1 MLFGLVV
8 ADAEWNPGAERSP
21 LLATLRSGPGG
32 GYSVAAMITV
42 PRRVMEG
49 TGAVRTD
56 DSGVAWRELH
66 LWLGRT
72 GWMEADRL
80 EISLAAQT
88 SYFDDP
94 CATNGVTEG
103 LAPLTRPTGVG
114 GVGSPAD
121 HVAQM
126 WHLIGPGCDR
136 LHIALGTAWDYD
148 SGGKLAAAV
157 PDEVTVE
164 AFGSWARITVA
175 GLDAARLDAGVEQG
189 WNLTSVVARAA
200 GGAVVIDVYA
210 PQLSRFAA
218 RALRNPAR
226 LLVDAIPAAD
236 GASGS
241 QSPAALQLHSGGAS
255 FVAWPGRLD
264 AESPTEVTL
273 PLTVR
278 GYCRWFEA
286 AGDVEVKHA
295 DGTPATATVT
305 GPRVFNPG
313 ANSQWHLT
321 ASDWSEVW
329 GTFEFTMD
337 DLEPGE
343 YRLSVGEY
351 PPTGESD
358 FVGVTIPLRVPPP

>member
-1 MLFGLVV
+1 M
-8 ADAEWNPGAERSP
+8 
-21 LLATLRSGPGG
+21 
-32 GYSVAAMITV
+32 
-42 PRRVMEG
+42 
-49 TGAVRTD
+49 RTD
-56 DSGVAWRELH
+56 DIGVAWRELH

-72 GWMEADRL
+72 GWVEADRL
-80 EISLAAQT
+80 EINLAAQT

-94 CATNGVTEG
+94 CATDGVIEG
-103 LAPLTRPTGVG
+103 QAPITGPTSAG
-114 GVGSPAD
+114 GVGPPAD

-126 WHLIGPGCDR
+126 WHLVGPGCDR

-148 SGGKLAAAV
+148 SGGALAAAV

-164 AFGSWARITVA
+164 AFGNWARITVA

-189 WNLTSVVARAA
+189 WSLASVVARA
-200 GGAVVIDVYA
+200 GGCLVVIDVHA
-210 PQLSRFAA
+210 PQVSRFAA

-226 LLVDAIPAAD
+226 LLVDAIPAAHR
-236 GASGS
+236 ASES
-241 QSPAALQLHSGGAS
+241 QLPAALQLHSSAAV
-255 FVAWPGRLD
+255 FVVWPGRLD

-278 GYCRWFEA
+278 GHSRWFEA
-286 AGDVEVKHA
+286 AGDVEIEHA
-295 DGTPATATVT
+295 DGTPAIATVT

-321 ASDWSEVW
+321 ATDWSEVW

-343 YRLSVGEY
+343 YRLRVGEY

-358 FVGVTIPLRVPPP
+358 FVGVTIPLRVPPDLSHG

>member
-1 MLFGLVV
+1 MVVDLRRCGPTLSPRVPNLVPIPGSRMERETPGQRPRPNW
-8 ADAEWNPGAERSP
+8 APAEWNPGAERSP

-32 GYSVAAMITV
+32 DYSVAAMITV

-94 CATNGVTEG
+94 CATDGVTEG

-148 SGGKLAAAV
+148 SGGELAAAV

-164 AFGSWARITVA
+164 AFGSWACGCRK
-175 GLDAARLDAGVEQG
+175 L
-189 WNLTSVVARAA
+189 
-200 GGAVVIDVYA
+200 
-210 PQLSRFAA
+210 
-218 RALRNPAR
+218 
-226 LLVDAIPAAD
+226 
-236 GASGS
+236 
-241 QSPAALQLHSGGAS
+241 
-255 FVAWPGRLD
+255 GRG
-264 AESPTEVTL
+264 
-273 PLTVR
+273 R
-278 GYCRWFEA
+278 
-286 AGDVEVKHA
+286 
-295 DGTPATATVT
+295 
-305 GPRVFNPG
+305 
-313 ANSQWHLT
+313 
-321 ASDWSEVW
+321 
-329 GTFEFTMD
+329 
-337 DLEPGE
+337 
-343 YRLSVGEY
+343 
-351 PPTGESD
+351 
-358 FVGVTIPLRVPPP
+358 